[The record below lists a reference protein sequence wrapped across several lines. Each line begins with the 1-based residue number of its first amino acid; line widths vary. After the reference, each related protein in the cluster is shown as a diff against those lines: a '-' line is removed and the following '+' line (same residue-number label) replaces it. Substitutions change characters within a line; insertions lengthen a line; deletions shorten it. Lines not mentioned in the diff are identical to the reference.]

1 MNIAQEPIAY
11 FDRKRLITRSGLKPT
26 ERFVLHTINDYCSG
40 DGTGAFPKQQTIAND
55 TGYSRQTVNC
65 AIKKLEAKKII
76 TQIHNY
82 REHVGGRRNSNYVVH
97 WPELETLEN
106 SKCQKTRHRYVKK
119 TDNISTHSDLPIKEI
134 KFIQNEQNKAI
145 QDESAVSNQEI
156 SFSDSFDQGAVNPEP
171 NGQDPKVP
179 SRVDT
184 VPRSSKK
191 PNKRGARPNDLAYD
205 KNGWLQLPSG
215 RAHKLP
221 RWLAYRWMQL
231 TLAVDYLDFEVV
243 GIAPDD
249 QPVLQTRDGLMT
261 ANYAFGDR
269 DNSGQYPL
277 KQLRD
282 CAAVDR
288 GQSHV
293 LSQGLYN
300 EALEDYFEQCSKWCK
315 DAGDQALAIIER
327 QTALRMVGFWE
338 SEYDDMQYSWSE
350 LDGYLWEEAA

>member
-1 MNIAQEPIAY
+1 M
-11 FDRKRLITRSGLKPT
+11 
-26 ERFVLHTINDYCSG
+26 
-40 DGTGAFPKQQTIAND
+40 
-55 TGYSRQTVNC
+55 
-65 AIKKLEAKKII
+65 
-76 TQIHNY
+76 
-82 REHVGGRRNSNYVVH
+82 
-97 WPELETLEN
+97 
-106 SKCQKTRHRYVKK
+106 
-119 TDNISTHSDLPIKEI
+119 
-134 KFIQNEQNKAI
+134 
-145 QDESAVSNQEI
+145 
-156 SFSDSFDQGAVNPEP
+156 
-171 NGQDPKVP
+171 
-179 SRVDT
+179 
-184 VPRSSKK
+184 
-191 PNKRGARPNDLAYD
+191 AYD

-293 LSQGLYN
+293 LSQELYN
-300 EALEDYFEQCSKWCK
+300 EALEDYFEQCSKTGARMQEIKRWPLLNGKQPLGWLGSGSLSTMTCSTLGLSWMDTSGRK
-315 DAGDQALAIIER
+315 PQHSRESRSEFATLWWVVAI
-327 QTALRMVGFWE
+327 
-338 SEYDDMQYSWSE
+338 
-350 LDGYLWEEAA
+350 LWVLPQMPAKPRKCLTDCH